1 VTRSAMWKGQRHG
14 LQGDLG
20 PLSGTS
26 VLIFMIDDAVSQ
38 QNNNSAAW
46 EETAEGPFSFHFT

>member
-1 VTRSAMWKGQRHG
+1 MWKGQRHG